1 EAVIPTSGPALSVA
15 PTPGPAA
22 GSRGLPGTQGP
33 TSTPTSASPPPA
45 LAISGGTP
53 SPTLEPIDFPDVV
66 HAPSSSPEIAASSP
80 TCGDTESFQIISS
93 ELPGVQGCFQAT
105 STLFSTPESTEEY
118 WTLTGEAEYES
129 ILVGAYLDE
138 DTEEEGDSSPW
149 YLIFISE
156 DDDATVIYCNSN
168 EQGILVHPADAT
180 WQCDLDGTGEYSD
193 VTDEEVSFTCGCTG
207 TPAPA
212 PASSAIAAPESPTG
226 TSPPI
231 EPESGDGSMLGRR
244 LSTSAL
250 VAGATSVLAIALAL
264 AVGG

>member
-1 EAVIPTSGPALSVA
+1 SVA

-22 GSRGLPGTQGP
+22 GSRALPGTQGP
-33 TSTPTSASPPPA
+33 TLAPTSVSPPPA

-66 HAPSSSPEIAASSP
+66 HAPSSSPEIAPSSP
-80 TCGDTESFQIISS
+80 TCEDTESFQIISS
-93 ELPGVQGCFQAT
+93 ELPDIQGCFQAT
-105 STLFSTPESTEEY
+105 SILFSTPESTEEY
-118 WTLTGEAEYES
+118 WSLTGEALYES

-149 YLIFISE
+149 YLIFLSE
-156 DDDATVIYCNSN
+156 DDDATVIYCYSN

-180 WQCDLDGTGEYSD
+180 WQCDLDGTGEYAD
-193 VTDEEVSFTCGCTG
+193 VTNEEVSFTCGCTG

-212 PASSAIAAPESPTG
+212 PDPIAAPESPTG

-231 EPESGDGSMLGRR
+231 EPESDDGGILGLRS
-244 LSTSAL
+244 STSAL
-250 VAGATSVLAIALAL
+250 VAGATSVLAIGLAL
-264 AVGG
+264 GMGV